1 MTIYIIEKLIVKVR
15 KKMLKSLKISL
26 IAIDKT
32 NNLVYNTSMKNKTKD
47 TKHVRI
53 NNIDFNYLM
62 GCKVLMVSYPDG
74 TDNIFSGLTSQQ
86 ANNKIGDILE
96 KERKCY

>member
-1 MTIYIIEKLIVKVR
+1 MDKT
-15 KKMLKSLKISL
+15 LKISL
-26 IAIDKT
+26 IALDKST
-32 NNLVYNTSMKNKTKD
+32 NLWYNTSMKNKTKD

-86 ANNKIGDILE
+86 ANNKVGDILE
-96 KERKCY
+96 KERNCY

>member
-1 MTIYIIEKLIVKVR
+1 MR
-15 KKMLKSLKISL
+15 KSLKISQ
-26 IAIDKT
+26 IAIDKSSR
-32 NNLVYNTSMKNKTKD
+32 LVYNTSMKNKTKD

-74 TDNIFSGLTSQQ
+74 TDNVFSGLTSQQ
-86 ANNKIGDILE
+86 ANNKVGDILE
-96 KERKCY
+96 KERNCY

>member
-1 MTIYIIEKLIVKVR
+1 
-15 KKMLKSLKISL
+15 MLKSSKISQ

-32 NNLVYNTSMKNKTKD
+32 LKTCYNTSMKNKTKD

-74 TDNIFSGLTSQQ
+74 TDNVFSGLTAKQ
-86 ANNKIGDILE
+86 ANEKVGIILE
-96 KERKCY
+96 NKSNCS

>member
-1 MTIYIIEKLIVKVR
+1 MDKT
-15 KKMLKSLKISL
+15 LKISG

-32 NNLVYNTSMKNKTKD
+32 YYLWYNEIMKNKTKD
-47 TKHVRI
+47 TRHVRI

-74 TDNIFSGLTSQQ
+74 TDNVFSGLTSQQ
-86 ANNKIGDILE
+86 ANNKVGDILE
-96 KERKCY
+96 KERNCY

>member
-1 MTIYIIEKLIVKVR
+1 
-15 KKMLKSLKISL
+15 
-26 IAIDKT
+26 
-32 NNLVYNTSMKNKTKD
+32 MKNKTKD

-74 TDNIFSGLTSQQ
+74 TDNVFSGLTSQQ
-86 ANNKIGDILE
+86 ANNKVGDILE
-96 KERKCY
+96 KERNCY